1 MYRTRILLCAPLAL
15 IVVGLSMFPVMQ
27 FPGWQWLAAILTLP
41 VVTWGAWPFHRAT
54 LINMRHGSTTMDTL
68 VSLGVTAST
77 LWSLWALV
85 WGGAGE
91 IGMTM
96 DMSWHSLFTG
106 LHTMGMGQHSHA
118 LIYFEGATMITLFLL
133 IGRYIE
139 HRTKGVAKDAFTSLM
154 EMNAPIALLVT
165 EVDGQS
171 QEREVPT
178 ETIRVGDIVRVRPGE
193 RVPVDGRVIQGNSA
207 IDSSVMTGESVP
219 VDVNVGDSVVGGT
232 VNTWGS
238 ILVEAHAVGEDT
250 VMAHIGQM
258 VAQAQASKADVQ
270 RLADRISA
278 VFVPSVLTLA
288 AMTFLGWILL
298 AGSTEQAMTAAV
310 AVLVV
315 ACPCALGLA
324 TPTALMVGSAQAARR
339 GVIIRSAQALEH
351 TRNLTTVVFDKTG
364 TITDGHMSVIAAEIL
379 TDQAGEAAQWAAA
392 ASVEAVSE
400 HPIAQAIVA
409 QAKADNRQPQPVE
422 AFTNHAGQGVS
433 ALLGDDLILVGKPS
447 WLESL
452 GAHSSPELDTFR
464 HHHELSGATV
474 VGMVRVGGGRDTLNK
489 AKLLAQG
496 LSNDAQNSR
505 EENTETHSEHLPAV
519 QLAIQGMTCAS
530 CVGRVERKL
539 RKMGGLDASVNLATE
554 SALIL
559 RERNWQPEEL
569 IATIEAAGYHAQFT
583 GWKET
588 TPRTDSIHPYETA
601 DALASEDAIRAA
613 LAGIE
618 TTVSAF
624 FAVKDA
630 VKDGAADA
638 VAELK
643 NMGITPVLL
652 TGDNQHAAHVVAQ
665 AVGIDTV
672 YSQVSPAQKC
682 ERINDLRLAGQ
693 VVAMVGDGVN
703 DAAALAGADLGI
715 AMGSGTDVAQD
726 VADVVLTTSRID
738 AVAQAVRMSQATLRV
753 IKQNLGWAFGYN
765 VLLLPLAVA
774 GMLNPM
780 LAAAAMSMS
789 SVCVV
794 ANSLRLRRLI

>member
-27 FPGWQWLAAILTLP
+27 FPGWQWLAAALTIP
-41 VVTWGAWPFHRAT
+41 VVTWGAWPFHRVT

-96 DMSWHSLFTG
+96 DMSWHSLVTG
-106 LHTMGMGQHSHA
+106 LHTMGNDPHSHA
-118 LIYFEGATMITLFLL
+118 MIYFEGATMITLFLL
-133 IGRYIE
+133 IGRQIE
-139 HRTKGVAKDAFTSLM
+139 HRTKGVAKDALTALM
-154 EMNAPIALLVT
+154 EMNAPTALLVT
-165 EVDGQS
+165 EVDGQP
-171 QEREVPT
+171 QEHEVPT
-178 ETIRVGDIVRVRPGE
+178 ETIQVGDTLRVRPGD
-193 RVPVDGRVIQGNSA
+193 RLPVDGQVIHGNSA
-207 IDSSVMTGESVP
+207 IDASAITGESVP
-219 VDVNVGDSVVGGT
+219 VDVSVGDAVIGGT

-238 ILVEAHAVGEDT
+238 ILVQASAIGEDT
-250 VMAHIGQM
+250 IMAHIGQM

-278 VFVPSVLTLA
+278 VFVPSILTLA

-298 AGSTEQAMTAAV
+298 GGSAQQAMTAAV

-324 TPTALMVGSAQAARR
+324 TPTAIMVGSAQAARQ

-364 TITDGHMSVIAAEIL
+364 TITDGHMSVVAAEIL

-392 ASVEAVSE
+392 ASVEAASE
-400 HPIAQAIVA
+400 HPIAQAIVT
-409 QAKADNRQPQPVE
+409 QAKADNRQPQPVQ

-433 ALLGDDLILVGKPS
+433 AVLGEDLILVGKPT

-452 GAHSSPELDTFR
+452 GAHSQPALDSFR

-474 VGMVRVGGGRDTLNK
+474 VGMVRVSGGRAALSATTAPAQKASEETSGTQDT
-489 AKLLAQG
+489 
-496 LSNDAQNSR
+496 
-505 EENTETHSEHLPAV
+505 HLPAI
-519 QLAIQGMTCAS
+519 QLSIQGMTCAS

-559 RERNWQPEEL
+559 REHNWQPDDL

-588 TPRTDSIHPYETA
+588 APQTDSIHAHESA
-601 DALASEDAIRAA
+601 DAVANEDAIRTA

-618 TTVSAF
+618 TTISAF

-630 VKDGAADA
+630 VKDGAAQA
-638 VAELK
+638 IAELK
-643 NMGITPVLL
+643 SMGITPILL
-652 TGDNQHAAHVVAQ
+652 TGDNQHAADIVAQ

-682 ERINDLRLAGQ
+682 ERIKELRLAGQ

-715 AMGSGTDVAQD
+715 AMGTGTDVAQD

-765 VLLLPLAVA
+765 VLLVPLAVA